1 MLDGFPF
8 MCIKMYGT
16 LNSLIRLN
24 KLLSNSHAEI
34 SLIRDAPS
42 FNASLATS
50 CRNVSTEII
59 ASGILLFMLLI
70 ILLTLVR
77 FQAFL

>member
-1 MLDGFPF
+1 
-8 MCIKMYGT
+8 MYGT

-70 ILLTLVR
+70 IGIILSISIFVFRR
-77 FQAFL
+77 FFMDYHF